1 MTYNRKYSRRA
12 KYDVMK
18 ERKKGSRAIQIGV
31 LSALA
36 TFSSFLGGIA
46 YAEGPVNVTRPNGVT
61 VNGDTNANGVANL
74 YAEQVNRDNK
84 IGINRFNSFDVKANE
99 TVNLH
104 FQNSDGDKTIK
115 VDKLV
120 NLVNGGMNVAGTVNA
135 IKDNKIGGDL
145 YFLSSGGI
153 AVTKSGVIN
162 AGSLTMVTARSTLA
176 LNFLADKFAANNGSE
191 NGGRK
196 EGSTIID
203 GIPFVDQGGD
213 MNAFMEKIA
222 NSGEKIP
229 LNPSGTITVE
239 GKIRTSGGVTLR
251 AGRKVTIGS
260 ADSVKPTSVEDKDIN
275 ILTGVTNFTNYV
287 NTEKLP
293 SGTGLT
299 AVADGGDVVL
309 IAKNAERNSYD
320 STSGLHPI
328 DVMDSNNEVKTE
340 VFQYGNIKSN
350 KGVTI
355 LADSTVSQERAANA
369 ISNVQIFGKIE
380 AKDDVKLGAKSTLE
394 MIDEGK
400 GEKKIVEDNEGN
412 ISAIFEDFVAQKVT
426 DLKDN
431 AINAF
436 GLIGLDLTPDYSLSG
451 SKATLAINENA
462 IVKTDGNIE
471 ANAKIDSVV
480 AVGDNTAAQKKFNIK
495 ALQWIPSV
503 SLNYLSNENNAK
515 VIIDGSLTGK
525 SVSAK
530 SEAKATVLSSAE
542 NTGKVKDG
550 TQDQTLRL
558 ALSMLLG
565 ENKASTTVGS
575 TGSITTTG
583 TWTEQNPAGDVTLD
597 ATATTA
603 LENNVTNQAAGNAG
617 AALSIN
623 ITNYDS
629 DATTKVE
636 GSINS
641 AHDVNVTATN
651 NLEGLD
657 VTTLNGMGKGKWA
670 QKETDFVNSIKESDA
685 VKSLKSKLP
694 GAGGGSDGPSMLDT
708 MLGKMFGED
717 SSTSANIKQFVEK
730 IKAKMAPTPD
740 NPLQEFG
747 KKFSIG
753 GAVQYIDV
761 TNHSKVD
768 IGSKLIK
775 AGNDVNFKAKTNIDD
790 IGVNLA
796 SQVNNY
802 SQNNTNKYSG
812 AVTVLVS
819 NVDNSS
825 DVIVRGKTIR
835 PQDSAVTNKDSG
847 VYAKGNVN
855 VTAETINEYNRLAD
869 MKDQLEKAINELE
882 ALYSNPQNFLNFATD
897 DVQTLINDTKSLIST
912 ARGQLNNI
920 NRRVDEPLGDQSKML
935 IIGNRLLNATQ
946 TVQKVIAKVDE
957 VRNLPNKV
965 FSDIG
970 EKATAPVR
978 NVINALTEFAGID
991 NYTNYYV
998 RSTIQGNDDKAPDV
1012 AIGASV
1018 GYISQSNNAHVTIGK
1033 NAIISA
1039 EKDVALNSNAKS
1051 ELVSFVGNASEFMM
1065 PSGQSAAKGI
1075 GASVAI
1081 NNIGAESTTFVNE
1094 GARILSKQNVN
1105 VDAETK
1111 LDNTSIA
1118 FAAGAAGKFGLTG
1131 NVAVAMGD
1139 SKTLSF
1145 IDDEATVV
1153 AGDTDST
1160 LSITAKNDTKL
1171 NNAAGGFVKG
1181 TGTAVGVG
1189 IAVNVNNV
1197 DTMSGITDTDWYS
1210 ESYESDISD
1219 VEARD
1224 NETEDEKLARKLK
1237 NKASRAARLVQENI
1251 NSDGA
1256 ASLYGDKANESTG
1269 SISASHVKS
1278 SASSTGL
1285 INAVGL
1291 TGAKASSPDEK
1302 ETKPGFFDTVK
1313 KTAMDKAQALLGK
1326 IDGVLNSDTANKTG
1340 FTVKDAT
1347 NASAPGEEKADS
1359 AKSSITETPSGAP
1372 TTGPSTQDG
1381 AKIAGAG
1388 SVAVNIVD
1396 GDTVSFIRGAN
1407 IKLKGGTSENKNSLE
1422 SVAKDDIF
1430 IGAWAG
1436 GAALSLNKSNSSSTG
1451 IAGAFGVNVLNR
1463 GVSSLIDASEVKDA
1477 EFVSNKAYSEGATY
1491 GAGLGVAVA
1500 SSSGQGSST
1509 AGSAAVS
1516 YNAIDNDLL
1525 AVINNSTIDRSEDV
1539 QDRTLDNLSLT
1550 NTTFTNQLQITGGG
1564 SVSVSKSGGR
1574 ATSVGGT
1581 IVLADIDNTMASAIR
1596 GSTVKNANDVT
1607 VESMVGVKQI
1617 GVAVTGAVAVGGQNS
1632 TAIGGAI
1639 AYNSLNND
1647 VLSAVDSSTIEMV
1660 GDNGLTVQSYD
1671 FKEGAVTEPT
1681 PKS

>member
-380 AKDDVKLGAKSTLE
+380 AKDDVKLDAKSTLE

-558 ALSMLLG
+558 ALSMLL
-565 ENKASTTVGS
+565 E
-575 TGSITTTG
+575 
-583 TWTEQNPAGDVTLD
+583 
-597 ATATTA
+597 
-603 LENNVTNQAAGNAG
+603 
-617 AALSIN
+617 
-623 ITNYDS
+623 
-629 DATTKVE
+629 
-636 GSINS
+636 
-641 AHDVNVTATN
+641 
-651 NLEGLD
+651 
-657 VTTLNGMGKGKWA
+657 
-670 QKETDFVNSIKESDA
+670 
-685 VKSLKSKLP
+685 
-694 GAGGGSDGPSMLDT
+694 
-708 MLGKMFGED
+708 
-717 SSTSANIKQFVEK
+717 
-730 IKAKMAPTPD
+730 
-740 NPLQEFG
+740 
-747 KKFSIG
+747 IG
-753 GAVQYIDV
+753 
-761 TNHSKVD
+761 
-768 IGSKLIK
+768 
-775 AGNDVNFKAKTNIDD
+775 
-790 IGVNLA
+790 
-796 SQVNNY
+796 
-802 SQNNTNKYSG
+802 
-812 AVTVLVS
+812 
-819 NVDNSS
+819 
-825 DVIVRGKTIR
+825 R
-835 PQDSAVTNKDSG
+835 
-847 VYAKGNVN
+847 
-855 VTAETINEYNRLAD
+855 
-869 MKDQLEKAINELE
+869 
-882 ALYSNPQNFLNFATD
+882 
-897 DVQTLINDTKSLIST
+897 
-912 ARGQLNNI
+912 
-920 NRRVDEPLGDQSKML
+920 
-935 IIGNRLLNATQ
+935 
-946 TVQKVIAKVDE
+946 
-957 VRNLPNKV
+957 
-965 FSDIG
+965 
-970 EKATAPVR
+970 
-978 NVINALTEFAGID
+978 
-991 NYTNYYV
+991 
-998 RSTIQGNDDKAPDV
+998 
-1012 AIGASV
+1012 
-1018 GYISQSNNAHVTIGK
+1018 AHV
-1033 NAIISA
+1033 
-1039 EKDVALNSNAKS
+1039 
-1051 ELVSFVGNASEFMM
+1051 
-1065 PSGQSAAKGI
+1065 
-1075 GASVAI
+1075 
-1081 NNIGAESTTFVNE
+1081 
-1094 GARILSKQNVN
+1094 
-1105 VDAETK
+1105 
-1111 LDNTSIA
+1111 
-1118 FAAGAAGKFGLTG
+1118 
-1131 NVAVAMGD
+1131 
-1139 SKTLSF
+1139 
-1145 IDDEATVV
+1145 
-1153 AGDTDST
+1153 
-1160 LSITAKNDTKL
+1160 
-1171 NNAAGGFVKG
+1171 
-1181 TGTAVGVG
+1181 
-1189 IAVNVNNV
+1189 
-1197 DTMSGITDTDWYS
+1197 
-1210 ESYESDISD
+1210 
-1219 VEARD
+1219 
-1224 NETEDEKLARKLK
+1224 
-1237 NKASRAARLVQENI
+1237 
-1251 NSDGA
+1251 
-1256 ASLYGDKANESTG
+1256 
-1269 SISASHVKS
+1269 
-1278 SASSTGL
+1278 
-1285 INAVGL
+1285 
-1291 TGAKASSPDEK
+1291 
-1302 ETKPGFFDTVK
+1302 
-1313 KTAMDKAQALLGK
+1313 
-1326 IDGVLNSDTANKTG
+1326 
-1340 FTVKDAT
+1340 
-1347 NASAPGEEKADS
+1347 
-1359 AKSSITETPSGAP
+1359 
-1372 TTGPSTQDG
+1372 
-1381 AKIAGAG
+1381 
-1388 SVAVNIVD
+1388 
-1396 GDTVSFIRGAN
+1396 
-1407 IKLKGGTSENKNSLE
+1407 
-1422 SVAKDDIF
+1422 
-1430 IGAWAG
+1430 
-1436 GAALSLNKSNSSSTG
+1436 
-1451 IAGAFGVNVLNR
+1451 
-1463 GVSSLIDASEVKDA
+1463 
-1477 EFVSNKAYSEGATY
+1477 
-1491 GAGLGVAVA
+1491 
-1500 SSSGQGSST
+1500 
-1509 AGSAAVS
+1509 
-1516 YNAIDNDLL
+1516 
-1525 AVINNSTIDRSEDV
+1525 
-1539 QDRTLDNLSLT
+1539 
-1550 NTTFTNQLQITGGG
+1550 
-1564 SVSVSKSGGR
+1564 
-1574 ATSVGGT
+1574 
-1581 IVLADIDNTMASAIR
+1581 
-1596 GSTVKNANDVT
+1596 
-1607 VESMVGVKQI
+1607 
-1617 GVAVTGAVAVGGQNS
+1617 
-1632 TAIGGAI
+1632 
-1639 AYNSLNND
+1639 
-1647 VLSAVDSSTIEMV
+1647 
-1660 GDNGLTVQSYD
+1660 
-1671 FKEGAVTEPT
+1671 
-1681 PKS
+1681 